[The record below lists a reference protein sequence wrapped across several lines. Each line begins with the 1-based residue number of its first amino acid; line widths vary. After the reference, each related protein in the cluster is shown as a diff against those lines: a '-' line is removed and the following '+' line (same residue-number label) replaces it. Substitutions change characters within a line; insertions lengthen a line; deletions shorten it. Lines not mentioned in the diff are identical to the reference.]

1 MPSSQIGLRHRVRRL
16 VEQIAG
22 QHRQLG
28 ELRSEI
34 DAAFARGARE
44 DAGRSLTRFRAVLVA
59 HFELEQDVFFPAL
72 HGLEPSRKRDLEA
85 LEQEHADLLAQLES
99 VLAGVESER
108 QADCADR
115 FRSCLERLRGHEQIE
130 EELVGVI
137 SRQA

>member
-1 MPSSQIGLRHRVRRL
+1 MPSSQTGLRHRVRRL
-16 VEQIAG
+16 VEQIAA

-28 ELRSEI
+28 ALRSEI
-34 DAAFARGARE
+34 DSAFARGAHQ
-44 DAGRSLTRFRAVLVA
+44 DAGRSLTRFRAVLSA

-85 LEQEHADLLAQLES
+85 LEQEHADLLAQVES

-108 QADCADR
+108 QADCAER
-115 FRSCLERLRGHEQIE
+115 FRSCLDRLRGHEQFE